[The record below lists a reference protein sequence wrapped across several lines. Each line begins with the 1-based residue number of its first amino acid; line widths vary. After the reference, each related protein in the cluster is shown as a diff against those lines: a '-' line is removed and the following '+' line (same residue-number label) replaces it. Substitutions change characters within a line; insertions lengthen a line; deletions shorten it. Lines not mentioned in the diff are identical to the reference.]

1 MKRTYWIAA
10 AGVAGA
16 GGLAMVAAPVI
27 GQQQG
32 QPIARYTMDAGTTSG
47 MAAMGGGIGGGMAM
61 LFGGGGDRTIHEL
74 HLRLGSTQA
83 ATGGAPKAD
92 HFMPAG
98 AKLGKSVPLISPT
111 PGTTGPTTR
120 DPREPEKFQR
130 PKGRLLIFWG
140 CGATAPKG
148 QPVIIDFSKLAAGQ
162 MPPGLLG
169 LAAASVSPEWQVT
182 SANSRTYGDWPNGRD
197 AKPVKGDASILG
209 EHRIAGNYSPEI
221 KFTLAQD
228 FLPAITGRSAAQP
241 GGATQLSWNSVTGA
255 TGYYAWTIGFNPG
268 ADGQAQ
274 DIVWWA
280 SSATKAFGG
289 ELWDWL
295 SPGNVSKLI
304 GQKVVMP
311 PSQTSCLVPAEVK
324 KAAGEFMMGNLYAYG
339 PQADFAYPPRPA
351 SPKTPWKPEWITRVR
366 YRANT
371 MWFINGPN
379 MGAMGGAAAAES
391 EGQQSDPQ
399 KPRKKCKGGLGGI
412 LGAATGLGC

>member
-1 MKRTYWIAA
+1 M
-10 AGVAGA
+10 G
-16 GGLAMVAAPVI
+16 
-27 GQQQG
+27 
-32 QPIARYTMDAGTTSG
+32 
-47 MAAMGGGIGGGMAM
+47 AAMGMMMGGGRSQAM
-61 LFGGGGDRTIHEL
+61 HEL
-74 HLRLGSTQA
+74 VLRLGSTRA
-83 ATGGAPKAD
+83 PASGAPAAD
-92 HFMPAG
+92 HFLPAG
-98 AKLGKSVPLISPT
+98 VGLGASVPLVT
-111 PGTTGPTTR
+111 PRSAPSEEQAIPG
-120 DPREPEKFQR
+120 EK
-130 PKGRLLIFWG
+130 PKGRLLLYWG
-140 CGATAPKG
+140 CGATPGPG
-148 QPVIIDFSKLAAGQ
+148 QPIVIDFAKVAKGQ
-162 MPPGLLG
+162 MPPGLYMTG
-169 LAAASVSPEWQVT
+169 ASIPQEWQIRV
-182 SANSRTYGDWPNGRD
+182 SNSRTYGDWPNGRD

-268 ADGQAQ
+268 SDGQAQ

-280 SSATKAFGG
+280 SSASKAFGG

-351 SPKTPWKPEWITRVR
+351 SPKMPWKPEWITRVR

-379 MGAMGGAAAAES
+379 MGAMGGAAAES